1 MQNEIL
7 LQPFKQLRQKIIK
20 QHFYESLT
28 LYGFLDI
35 GTAFI
40 GNSPANPM
48 NPFNTIVVNTPNY
61 WMSITSKR
69 NPYLVG
75 TGLGVSANLLRTP
88 IRYELAF
95 GLKEGKL
102 MPPIQQV
109 CMSWFF

>member
-1 MQNEIL
+1 
-7 LQPFKQLRQKIIK
+7 
-20 QHFYESLT
+20 

-48 NPFNTIVVNTPNY
+48 NPFNTVVVTTPNY

-75 TGLGVSANLLRTP
+75 TGLGVSANVLRTP

-102 MPPIQQV
+102 MSPIQQV